1 MTTQELLEDPNLTL
15 EMLEQHLNI
24 ATREDAI
31 LVCKF
36 IKMHFEKIG
45 KIFDKAFSGI
55 EKE

>member
-24 ATREDAI
+24 ATREDGI

-36 IKMHFEKIG
+36 ILKHLAKINA
-45 KIFDKAFSGI
+45 IFDKALGQL
-55 EKE
+55 ED

>member
-36 IKMHFEKIG
+36 ILKHLARINA
-45 KIFDKAFSGI
+45 IFDTAFGQL
-55 EKE
+55 ED